1 MRSLETVDVSEI
13 VVKIAP
19 ELPDDWI
26 VEESVNELPIV
37 VIEDLTEDKE
47 ALGAKGP
54 VELWASRLELLIF
67 PL

>member
-1 MRSLETVDVSEI
+1 LNIGKPDRILEMRPLETVDVSEI

-26 VEESVNELPIV
+26 V
-37 VIEDLTEDKE
+37 EDKE